1 MKQLSIRQVS
11 EQLQISKDTLRYYDK
26 LKLVCPKRGEN
37 NYRYYTEQDILDL
50 QYVQVLSF
58 TGFTL
63 PETGQ
68 MFQYM
73 RACDVNNFPLILE
86 ALKGKRENLMK
97 RVTVFQSVIEYIDM
111 ADKTMQSKNNI
122 SDMSKINTLA
132 AKIFE
137 GLKELRE
144 EQR

>member
-11 EQLQISKDTLRYYDK
+11 EQLKISKDTLRYYDK
-26 LKLVCPKRGEN
+26 IKLVCPKRGEN

-63 PETGQ
+63 PEIGQ
-68 MFQYM
+68 IFQHM
-73 RACDVNNFPLILE
+73 RTCDVNNFPFILE
-86 ALKGKRENLMK
+86 ILKNKKDKLIK
-97 RVTVFQSVIEYIDM
+97 KVTVFQSMIEYIDDV
-111 ADKTMQSKNNI
+111 DKTMQSKSNM
-122 SDMSKINTLA
+122 SDISKINALA
-132 AKIFE
+132 TKIFE

-144 EQR
+144 EQK